1 MPLQDG
7 IQQFLDGIDPKILA
21 RGKDY
26 YRSGQVE
33 GMEWDGHHMTAEVS
47 GSDVEPYLVEIS
59 FTEDGAIADW
69 SCDCPY
75 DWGDVCKHTA
85 AVLLLIQQE
94 TEELP
99 PEKKKREKVSIQA
112 LVESAKKE
120 QLAALVFEHCQ
131 EDKRFQSQVLSELES
146 SGEQELSAI
155 KELVKGSIRSNTYR
169 GYIDE
174 EGCDNICADLDDAL
188 DKARRRIKH
197 GQYDRALDIA
207 QFVLL
212 TGVKLA
218 GEADSSS
225 GSLGWTIDAALET
238 VELAAAGLA
247 KSGGG
252 RTEWVKKLLKTVQDP
267 VFDGWDHWRYDLLQR
282 VAVLA
287 DEQNEGEFYAVLD
300 RLSDRLWEGFKDLPR
315 YGYGKEDKITRYHVL
330 CSVHGPG
337 AAKAYLEQNLDVDEF
352 RLILVRENMAEKDY
366 ANAERLCR
374 EKVDKEQPERW
385 QRPSQWQYLLY
396 EIYQDWGQRE
406 KQIKRA
412 RRLALL
418 GDRDFYQTAKELL
431 TEAGRWQEEYPGF
444 LAELKAIRPVYE
456 YMEILKLENETAL
469 LMEQVRLYPET
480 VFQYGGILAPQY
492 GKEVFSLC
500 ASAIRENVKQASDR
514 KAYQRVCD
522 LIQSLAEFG
531 GAKEAK
537 ILIGELRQFYPR
549 RPALLDELVRVE
561 RAITKKR
568 AGHIS

>member
-1 MPLQDG
+1 MPLRDG
-7 IQQFLDGIDPKILA
+7 IQRFLDGIDPKILA
-21 RGKDY
+21 RGRDY
-26 YRSGQVE
+26 YRSGQIE
-33 GMEWDGHHMTAEVS
+33 SIDWDVSHVTAEVS
-47 GSDVEPYLVEIS
+47 GSDVEPYLVKIN
-59 FTEDGAIADW
+59 FTEDGRIADW
-69 SCDCPY
+69 TCDCPY

-85 AVLLLIQQE
+85 AALLVIQQE

-112 LVESAKKE
+112 LVESAEKE
-120 QLAALVFEHCQ
+120 QLAALVLEHCQ
-131 EDKRFQSQVLSELES
+131 EDKRFQSRVLSELES
-146 SGEQELSAI
+146 SGEQELTAI

-188 DKARRRIKH
+188 DQARRRSKR

-212 TGVKLA
+212 TGIKLA

-300 RLSDRLWEGFKDLPR
+300 RLSDRLWEGFKGLPR
-315 YGYGKEDKITRYHVL
+315 CGYGKEDKITRYHVL

-337 AAKAYLEQNLDVDEF
+337 AVKAYLELNLDVDEF

-385 QRPSQWQYLLY
+385 QRPSQCQYLLY

-406 KQIKRA
+406 KQIERA
-412 RRLALL
+412 RRL
-418 GDRDFYQTAKELL
+418 
-431 TEAGRWQEEYPGF
+431 
-444 LAELKAIRPVYE
+444 
-456 YMEILKLENETAL
+456 AL

-480 VFQYGGILAPQY
+480 VFQYGGILVPQY

-500 ASAIRENVKQASDR
+500 TSSIRENAKRASDR
-514 KAYQRVCD
+514 KACQRVCG

-531 GAKEAK
+531 GAEEARM
-537 ILIGELRQFYPR
+537 LIGELRQVYPR

-568 AGHIS
+568 AGNIS